1 MGKESYLAFYPSRP
15 FWAVSKID
23 FQASMGDAWFTSLMS
38 EVVYSTASEEFSLKI
53 CRDGQILLQVKRLKR
68 EDVVNTSMS
77 IEDMVSCWG
86 EYLDYLNTFYLL
98 LDSAVI
104 EIDNFAY
111 FNLHEITTHDAFGIT
126 LEDEKELSQSIST
139 ESIASVFQ
147 MARYLSSYRNDIPL
161 ECDSRLSLRQ
171 VISTNAISHA
181 GNQFTHVISKSGS
194 QKLLASFA
202 KSLAEYKIGNYETS
216 IVLAWFITEAIINE
230 LWSKHLENLNK
241 DLLEGKKRI
250 NSKRKD
256 FLTGRDFTVSIITNL
271 LELFDILESDLFE
284 EIDRVR
290 GYRNKIV
297 HANGFSP
304 NAPEASLAI
313 TVAQK
318 MIARIWEITFTPNL
332 SYSIRGI

>member
-1 MGKESYLAFYPSRP
+1 MGRESYLAFYPSRP

-23 FQASMGDAWFTSLMS
+23 FQTPIGDTWFTSQMS
-38 EVVYSTASEEFSLKI
+38 EVVYSTGSEEFSLKV

-68 EDVVNTSMS
+68 EDVVNASVS

-104 EIDNFAY
+104 EIDKLAY

-126 LEDEKELSQSIST
+126 FEDEKELSKSVPT

-161 ECDSRLSLRQ
+161 EYDSRLSLRQ
-171 VISTNAISHA
+171 VISTDAISHA
-181 GNQFTHVISKSGS
+181 GNQFTHVFSKSGS

-202 KSLAEYKIGNYETS
+202 KSLSEYKIGNYETS

-230 LWSKHLENLNK
+230 LWNNHLKYLNK
-241 DLLEGKKRI
+241 DLSGGKKRI
-250 NSKRKD
+250 NCKRRE
-256 FLTGRDFTVSIITNL
+256 FLIGTEFTVSIKTNL

-304 NAPEASLAI
+304 NATQASLAI

-318 MIARIWEITFTPNL
+318 MIARIWEITFIPNL
-332 SYSIRGI
+332 NYSIRGI